1 MNFDIAVIGS
11 GPGGYVAAIRG
22 AQLGLKVAI
31 IEKENLG
38 GVCLNWGCIPTKALL
53 KSAEVYHTLK
63 NASEFGIECKSVSIN
78 MRALVERSRKV
89 AGQLS
94 GGIEH
99 LMKKNKITVLRGTA
113 KLESKDTITIYE
125 SSGKITTIKSKN
137 VIIATGARARALPH
151 IEVDGKLVCTYKEAM
166 IPDSLPEKILVVGS
180 GAIGIEFASFYSLL
194 GSNVTIVEVV
204 DRILQ
209 TEDEEV
215 AAFAHKV
222 FEKKGIRIITSAQVQ
237 KVEKSSKSVKVTIS
251 NNADQLIIETF
262 SQVILAV
269 GVVPNIEDIGLEKTK
284 VQLEKGHIKVNQHM
298 ETSEPGIYAIGD
310 VTKPPLLAHKA
321 SHEAVLC
328 SEHIAGLK
336 HHTID
341 YNNVP
346 GCIYSHP
353 QIASIG
359 LTEAIAKNRGF
370 ELKVGRF
377 PLTANGKALA
387 IGDSEGFIKTIF
399 NAKTGELLGCH
410 MIGPEVTEMIQGIAL
425 LKTLEG
431 TEQDIMNT
439 IFPHPTVSEAIH
451 ESVLNAYGKALHI

>member
-1 MNFDIAVIGS
+1 
-11 GPGGYVAAIRG
+11 
-22 AQLGLKVAI
+22 
-31 IEKENLG
+31 
-38 GVCLNWGCIPTKALL
+38 
-53 KSAEVYHTLK
+53 
-63 NASEFGIECKSVSIN
+63 
-78 MRALVERSRKV
+78 
-89 AGQLS
+89 
-94 GGIEH
+94 
-99 LMKKNKITVLRGTA
+99 
-113 KLESKDTITIYE
+113 
-125 SSGKITTIKSKN
+125 
-137 VIIATGARARALPH
+137 
-151 IEVDGKLVCTYKEAM
+151 M